1 MRAAFVTAAIAA
13 VVISLAAAPI
23 PGEIASKVQI
33 MPSMDTSRLLNSR
46 ESKLLDQ
53 IVSVLRPEP
62 ATHTKENYTIS
73 VTIAEAGAIGIAIAE
88 YAANA
93 RKSVKRDQ
101 VRSDHARGPERYDI
115 DDRHYE
121 QMTDHNVSDA
131 LAATAAFE
139 YPTSL
144 ADAQVAAVIAAGEAS
159 SPPAFDG
166 HTIETDMHQLENIFK
181 AAHEGLS
188 LDEIHELFH
197 SFSDDDPINPSDEEV
212 DDFIRAI
219 HHIAALDDHGWAR

>member
-13 VVISLAAAPI
+13 VVLPLAATPI
-23 PGEIASKVQI
+23 PGEGISKMLI
-33 MPSMDTSRLLNSR
+33 MPSMDTSRLLDSR
-46 ESKLLDQ
+46 DNKPLDQ
-53 IVSVLRPEP
+53 TVSVLRPEP
-62 ATHTKENYTIS
+62 ATHVKENHTTS
-73 VTIAEAGAIGIAIAE
+73 VNNAEVGVIGVAIAN
-88 YAANA
+88 YTTNA
-93 RKSVKRDQ
+93 GKSVKRDQ
-101 VRSDHARGPERYDI
+101 VRTDYARGLERYDI

-121 QMTDHNVSDA
+121 QMTDHNVSDS

-159 SPPAFDG
+159 SPPASDS

-181 AAHEGLS
+181 ATHEGLS

-197 SFSDDDPINPSDEEV
+197 SFLDDVPINPSDEEV